1 MLRHAGIFIRPL
13 QSLVQRADAVDLW
26 LIRDTGEVETEADVD
41 VLLRQVIAV
50 DQHLADLV
58 GGIGVFALLGIVV
71 LKQEFAVGLFD
82 NRPGVGLDFVCHA
95 QDLADLGSERG
106 LGAEKDVALGCAVS
120 LRSSTT
126 LA

>member
-1 MLRHAGIFIRPL
+1 
-13 QSLVQRADAVDLW
+13 
-26 LIRDTGEVETEADVD
+26 
-41 VLLRQVIAV
+41 V

-58 GGIGVFALLGIVV
+58 GGVGVFALVRIVV
-71 LKQEFAVGLFD
+71 LKQEVALAVFD
-82 NRPGVGLDFVCHA
+82 DGPGVGLDFVCHA